1 MTARPDVLIDV
12 TPLALGSRYQGI
24 GAYIVELTKALA
36 LLSDEE
42 RGGLAI
48 AALADWRGGRP
59 LVAPLAEAAE
69 AVGEWPGAAYSDRGF
84 VWRRRR
90 ELGAATRRAGAR
102 LLHLPEPLGMP
113 LFPGCP
119 RVVTC
124 HDLIP
129 LLLADLYSRRPSL
142 ARLRAFAL
150 EWPRVHFSRRVIAV
164 SETTKGDLVRH
175 LGVKARRIAVVP
187 HGVDVERFN
196 GRAADGE
203 RERLRA
209 RYGLPDRYVLH
220 VGTADRRKAI
230 PALVAAFAARAPAS
244 AGLVLAGRIFPQQR
258 PPVERAIAE
267 HHAAGRVVLLDHVP
281 EADLPALYR
290 QATAYVFPSLYEGF
304 GLPLL
309 EAFACG
315 VPAVAAANPA
325 LLEVGGDAFLAVPV
339 GDEAALGEGIA
350 RVLGDAALRARLV
363 AAGTH
368 RVARFSW
375 RAAALGVAAVYKD
388 ALAGR

>member
-24 GAYIVELTKALA
+24 GAYIVQLTKAIA
-36 LLSDEE
+36 LLTDEE
-42 RGGLAI
+42 RGGLAV

-59 LVAPLAEAAE
+59 LVAPLAEAAD

-129 LLLADLYSRRPSL
+129 LLLADVYSRRPRL

-150 EWPRVHFSRRVIAV
+150 EWPRAHFSRRIIAV
-164 SETTKGDLVRH
+164 SETTKRDLVRH
-175 LGVKARRIAVVP
+175 LGVQPRRIAVVP
-187 HGVDVERFN
+187 HGVDADRFN
-196 GRAADGE
+196 ERAAEGE
-203 RERLRA
+203 RETLRA
-209 RYGLPDRYVLH
+209 RYGLPARYVLH
-220 VGTADRRKAI
+220 VGTADRRKGI
-230 PALVAAFAARAPAS
+230 PTLVAAFAARAPEPT
-244 AGLVLAGRIFPQQR
+244 GLVLAGRIFPPQR
-258 PPVERAIAE
+258 PAVERAIAA
-267 HHAAGRVVLLDHVP
+267 HDAAGRVFLLDHVP
-281 EADLPALYR
+281 DDDLPALYR
-290 QATAYVFPSLYEGF
+290 QATAFVFPSRYEGF

-315 VPAVAAANPA
+315 APAVAAANPA

-339 GDEAALGEGIA
+339 GDEAALGEAIA
-350 RVLGDAALRARLV
+350 RVLGDAALRGRLV
-363 AAGTH
+363 AAGK
-368 RVARFSW
+368 RRAARFTW
-375 RAAALGVAAVYKD
+375 RAAALGAAAVYRD
-388 ALAGR
+388 VLAGR